1 MKRRALFL
9 VWRQLRMKQQKDIM
23 TNKIIYT
30 RRIAMKL
37 IEAGNIPAG
46 TMPNPSKPEFLTW
59 IFAETPKFS
68 NDLAKI
74 LGERP
79 ARARDE
85 EDAE

>member
-1 MKRRALFL
+1 MTGN
-9 VWRQLRMKQQKDIM
+9 VSGVNTTM

-74 LGERP
+74 LGEQRP
-79 ARARDE
+79 GRDRGTAE
-85 EDAE
+85 ETSAS

>member
-1 MKRRALFL
+1 
-9 VWRQLRMKQQKDIM
+9 M